1 MKLPNK
7 NKKGIHTPYGKPM
20 EETHIV
26 YILSNKIIQEVTV
39 VSCKL
44 KGLLYNNNN
53 HDNNTFYEY

>member
-1 MKLPNK
+1 
-7 NKKGIHTPYGKPM
+7 M

-44 KGLLYNNNN
+44 KGLLYNN
-53 HDNNTFYEY
+53 DDDDDDNTFYEY

>member
-1 MKLPNK
+1 
-7 NKKGIHTPYGKPM
+7 M

-44 KGLLYNNNN
+44 KGLLYNN
-53 HDNNTFYEY
+53 DDDDDNTFYEY